1 MDFFQEPSIK
11 GTRDS
16 LGKFFRRE
24 YLKVGNMEYSLGSR
38 YFLHRSLS
46 VILNRFHPRIRKG
59 LRLPILDSEGSL
71 NYLLANPYLSITRW
85 GDGESMLAI
94 GGQTPFQKNSQAL
107 MRELQDVLRNS
118 QNLPYVVALP
128 WRFMVE
134 PHNPETWGTWKHSRY
149 ICHEFAD
156 LEKPC
161 LDAHM
166 FRNES
171 ASGNLRLGDDRIERL
186 WTSAT
191 HLILAV
197 NSSKLFDKFAASYP
211 SHICHY
217 IEVPAKNAYESLGA
231 IQKRLDAI
239 LSGLDP
245 SKTRFLLSVGPTSKM
260 LVALN
265 CKRLVCYDLGHY
277 FQHRYNMRKED

>member
-1 MDFFQEPSIK
+1 
-11 GTRDS
+11 
-16 LGKFFRRE
+16 
-24 YLKVGNMEYSLGSR
+24 MEYSLDAR

-46 VILNRFHPRIRKG
+46 VVLNRFHPRLRKG
-59 LRLPILDSEGSL
+59 LRLPILDSEASL
-71 NYLLANPYLSITRW
+71 NYLLANPHLSITRW

-94 GGQTPFQKNSQAL
+94 GGQTPFQKNSPAL
-107 MRELQDVLRNS
+107 MRDLRDVLRNS

-134 PHNPETWGTWKHSRY
+134 PHNAETWGAWKHSRY

-156 LEKPC
+156 SGKPC

-171 ASGNLRLGDDRIERL
+171 VSGRPRLGDDKIERL
-186 WTSAT
+186 WTSAS

-197 NSSKLFDKFAASYP
+197 SSREIFDKFAVSYP
-211 SHICHY
+211 NHVCHH
-217 IEVPAKNAYESLGA
+217 IEVPAKNAYESLES

-239 LSGLDP
+239 LSELDP
-245 SKTRFLLSVGPTSKM
+245 SKTRFLLSAGPTSKM
-260 LVALN
+260 LVARN